1 VPAPNDALSVSTRQE
16 GRPLRVHAA
25 RGRAVALVAASLIT
39 ALVVAA
45 GPADVAAARRP
56 PVGLARFKAA
66 VGSVESGGR
75 YDARNPRT
83 GAYGKYQILPSNWPA
98 WARQYVGSAAAR
110 PTPRNQERV
119 ASGKM
124 TALHRWLG
132 SWRRVAYWWLTG
144 SSRRSGWSAPARRYV
159 ERVMARFG
167 AGTRGTTTLR
177 FIADRAAAIHYDG
190 RWRTA
195 RHGGY
200 HGGTVRYATGRGASA
215 RLTFTG
221 RGITWYGPTGPT
233 RGKAKVYVDGR
244 LVKTVDLRRS
254 GFHARAAVFSKRWS
268 SARRHTIHIVVLG
281 TTGRSMVAVDDFG
294 IRK

>member
-1 VPAPNDALSVSTRQE
+1 MRVPA
-16 GRPLRVHAA
+16 AA
-25 RGRAVALVAASLIT
+25 GRAVALVAASLIT
-39 ALVVAA
+39 ALVVMAPPATSAA
-45 GPADVAAARRP
+45 GSPPA
-56 PVGLARFKAA
+56 GLARFKAA

-83 GAYGKYQILPSNWPA
+83 GAYGKYQILPANWPS
-98 WARQYVGSAAAR
+98 WARRYVGSATAPQTA
-110 PTPRNQERV
+110 RNQERV

-124 TALHRWLG
+124 TSLYRWLG

-144 SSRRSGWSAPARRYV
+144 SDRRSGWSPAARRYV
-159 ERVMARFG
+159 AKVMTRYG
-167 AGTRGTTTLR
+167 AGAKRSTNLR
-177 FIADRAAAIHYDG
+177 VIPDRSPAIDYDG

-215 RLTFTG
+215 TMTFTG
-221 RGITWYGPTGPT
+221 RGVTWYGPTGPT

-244 LVKTVDLRRS
+244 LVKIVDLRSS
-254 GFHARAAVFSKRWS
+254 GFRARAAVFSKRWS
-268 SARRHTIHIVVLG
+268 TAKRHTIRIVVLG
-281 TTGRSMVAVDDFG
+281 TSGREMVAIDDFG